1 MKHELEASA
10 LREFLQREALTFSQ
24 SCINWINSDQFK
36 IFDDFLRRLAI
47 LLVTR
52 TNKVVFFGNGGSAAE
67 SSHLAAEFVS
77 KCVKDTGAK
86 PAISLT
92 DNLAVITAISNDFG
106 YQNVF
111 VRQVEALCTAGDVVV
126 GMSTSGSSV
135 SVLEAL
141 KRAKALGCK
150 TSLWTSEQFSKIE
163 DLEVD
168 WLIVAPTLSTP
179 RAQEFHL
186 FLGHA
191 ISEYL
196 ERQSGSE

>member
-10 LREFLQREALTFSQ
+10 LREFLQREALAFSQ
-24 SCINWINSDQFK
+24 SSINWINSDQFK

>member
-1 MKHELEASA
+1 MKHELEDSA
-10 LREFLQREALTFSQ
+10 LREFLQKEALAFSE
-24 SCINWINSDQFK
+24 SSINWINSDQFQV
-36 IFDDFLRRLAI
+36 FDDFSRSLAI
-47 LLVTR
+47 LLVAR

-77 KCVKDTGAK
+77 KCVRDSGAK

-92 DNLAVITAISNDFG
+92 DNLAVITAVSNDFG

-135 SVLEAL
+135 SVVEAL
-141 KRAKALGCK
+141 KRAKALGCR
-150 TSLWTSEQFSKIE
+150 TSLWTSGQFSKIK

-191 ISEYL
+191 LSEYL